1 MKTGCALCFGWEILE
16 RATFNEFQKTYT
28 SCRFWRLIPT
38 EYVFLFFRDSFEA
51 IKYEFLVRDV
61 TVKGWK
67 CGKMVPLWWCPL
79 TESSKITSRFD
90 NQQTFQFGI
99 LTEIPAKIA
108 SKKMPTEWCSNPFC
122 CFLQRTTVIRITQIV
137 QTQLSSTLTPLKDS
151 ISQAFGS
158 FQPESQAPN
167 IAKQPL
173 APHPCSWLP
182 RWADHGW
189 SWC

>member
-16 RATFNEFQKTYT
+16 RATFDGFQKTYT

-38 EYVFLFFRDSFEA
+38 EYDFLFFRDSFEA
-51 IKYEFLVRDV
+51 IKNEFLVRCV
-61 TVKGWK
+61 AVKGWK

-108 SKKMPTEWCSNPFC
+108 SKKMPTEWCSNPFV
-122 CFLQRTTVIRITQIV
+122 L
-137 QTQLSSTLTPLKDS
+137 LSSAHHSHSDHTNCPNPIVIDVNS
-151 ISQAFGS
+151 IERLYFTS
-158 FQPESQAPN
+158 FR
-167 IAKQPL
+167 L
-173 APHPCSWLP
+173 LP
-182 RWADHGW
+182 T
-189 SWC
+189 